1 MRSKEQ
7 NRSDLAAYGIPGLR
21 VISAALLAP
30 FLIVSWWVGQGCV
43 DDPCEISRS
52 SEWWGLA
59 TLFVAGAIGLRVAA
73 RRHWLPRCG
82 VWLLMGVPPYFA
94 NRNAEPTVEGPVTS
108 EAPGVASIGNVLLLG
123 YMVVLIVTLGIEL
136 WEVRRARA
144 ELD

>member
-1 MRSKEQ
+1 
-7 NRSDLAAYGIPGLR
+7 
-21 VISAALLAP
+21 
-30 FLIVSWWVGQGCV
+30 
-43 DDPCEISRS
+43 
-52 SEWWGLA
+52 
-59 TLFVAGAIGLRVAA
+59 
-73 RRHWLPRCG
+73 
-82 VWLLMGVPPYFA
+82 MGVPPYFA